1 MPILSLEIADGA
13 PSLKPY
19 WRWDAARDE
28 VASEGSRI
36 DYEDAGIAR
45 LVQYLEQTTDRTDAV
60 LDEARRIFEEDG
72 LARAELEARVV
83 ANQPPAEIA
92 KLCGLNIEVVN
103 AYEEYF
109 FVARRYLRAC
119 DWLTCNVFG
128 GIPGQ
133 GHENHELRKVWA
145 RLAYQGG
152 RIILQNMIE
161 VYQQASR
168 GMDICQL
175 DVYLQD
181 DKDIELP
188 IQMEIA
194 MQVIPTSRE
203 HDWFSLDLTCYWKQM
218 EACRGEDTRATMKE
232 KVEKAVVRYARE
244 LLEGKQPKWKRLS
257 IPKKKT
263 GPVRSRKT

>member
-1 MPILSLEIADGA
+1 MPVLSLKIADGA

-28 VASEGSRI
+28 VASEGRRI

-45 LVQYLEQTTDRTDAV
+45 LVQYLEQTPERTDAV

-83 ANQPPAEIA
+83 ANQPPAKIA
-92 KLCGLNIEVVN
+92 KLCGLNIDVVN

-128 GIPGQ
+128 GVPGR
-133 GHENHELRKVWA
+133 GHENHELRQVWA
-145 RLAYQGG
+145 KLAYQGG
-152 RIILQNMIE
+152 RIILQKMID
-161 VYQQASR
+161 VYRQASR
-168 GMDICQL
+168 GMDICLL

-203 HDWFSLDLTCYWKQM
+203 HDWFSLDLAYYWRKM
-218 EACRGEDTRATMKE
+218 EACRDEGTRATMKV
-232 KVEKAVVRYARE
+232 KMQQAVVRYARE
-244 LLEGKQPKWKRLS
+244 LLKGKQPKWKRLS
-257 IPKKKT
+257 IPKKK
-263 GPVRSRKT
+263 PQPAQRRKS